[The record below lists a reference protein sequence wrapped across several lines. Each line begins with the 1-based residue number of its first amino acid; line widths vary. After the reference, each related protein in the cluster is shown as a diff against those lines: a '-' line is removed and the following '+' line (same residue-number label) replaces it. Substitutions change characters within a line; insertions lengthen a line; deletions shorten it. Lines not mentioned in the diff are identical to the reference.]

1 MVETRIGGD
10 ADMSDPAA
18 QRLLTGRAW
27 DDFCEVLR
35 VAGHAIERFADEPTG
50 LDRAEW
56 YRFLTRLTRN
66 GLERFVENCEPER
79 PRLRDTPWRQSINFQ
94 SPDQDHLLAE
104 FVDGRHSYV
113 IRGTRGTV
121 PYFVMASWSAVQP
134 ATAGSRDWA
143 PAGFTGLK
151 DCNPAMLRTTAML
164 QSQAIHYDAAG
175 NFEVFV
181 SAEPPPSGGDW
192 LKIEPDC
199 VGLLIRIVY
208 HDRSKEVAPKMRIE
222 RLDVPAPRPLDPA
235 HMSTALAKSGQLVLG
250 YVELVRSWWQDN
262 LVKRPNC
269 IRFSR
274 ALYLSNGGVPD
285 RHHGFGTWRKPKG
298 HALVLRFVPTEC
310 DYWIFQLCNLWQENL
325 DNFEEGQ
332 GHVTKYRCRLQRD
345 GSVLIV
351 IADSDPGVGANWLDP
366 GGHEQGGMSL
376 RFILTSSPPPKLTA
390 WLVSL
395 ERLRSLGLAALEGTA
410 AILSGDVTD

>member
-1 MVETRIGGD
+1 
-10 ADMSDPAA
+10 MSDPAA
-18 QRLLTGRAW
+18 ERLLTGRAW

-35 VAGHAIERFADEPTG
+35 LAGHAIERFADEPTR

-66 GLERFVENCEPER
+66 GLERFIENCEPER
-79 PRLRDTPWRQSINFQ
+79 PRLRDAPWRQSINFQ

-104 FVDGRHSYV
+104 FIDGRHSYV
-113 IRGTRGTV
+113 IRGTRGTA

-134 ATAGSRDWA
+134 DTAGTRDWA
-143 PAGFTGLK
+143 PAGFTGLN

-175 NFEVFV
+175 NFEVLV
-181 SAEPPPSGGDW
+181 SAEPPPSGRDW
-192 LKIEPDC
+192 LKIEADC

-208 HDRSKEVAPKMRIE
+208 HDRRTEVGPLMRIE
-222 RLDVPAPRPLDPA
+222 RLDAAAPRPLDPA
-235 HMSTALAKSGQLVLG
+235 HMSAALAKAGQLVLG

-262 LVKRPNC
+262 LAKRPNC

-285 RHHGFGTWRKPKG
+285 RHHGFGTWRKPAG
-298 HALVLRFVPTEC
+298 QALVLRFVPTEC

-325 DNFEEGQ
+325 DNYEEGQ
-332 GHVTKYRCRLQRD
+332 GHVTKYRSRLERD

-351 IADSDPGVGANWLDP
+351 IAEANPNVGGNWLDP
-366 GGHEQGGMSL
+366 AGHEQGGMSL
-376 RFILTSSPPPKLTA
+376 RIILTSSPPPRVTA
-390 WLVSL
+390 WLVPL
-395 ERLRSLGLAALEGTA
+395 ETLRTLGIAALNANA
-410 AILSGDVTD
+410 AIISGELAD